1 MHSFWNTSIL
11 TIQAKI
17 VRTAYTMYMLCYMSS
32 ILMPQCLLCPQCF
45 CVCIHTTH
53 RLQSKWF
60 RTLYR
65 SVWWWWRRPLWPW
78 ILALGC
84 VFTRSNF
91 LLRAF
96 KQKLK
101 CLSISNSTEGTLMKW
116 LSKGTLCKQ
125 IYSVISMW
133 NCIIWQHCSNILD
146 PSHPLTSSCLLW

>member
-17 VRTAYTMYMLCYMSS
+17 VRTAYIMYMLCYMSS

-91 LLRAF
+91 SWEPSSKNWNAF
-96 KQKLK
+96 RFQIVLK
-101 CLSISNSTEGTLMKW
+101 GLWWNDW
-116 LSKGTLCKQ
+116 VRGTLCKQ